1 MIPISDFVSSHHFD
15 TSHWHSICDLTLTLK
30 QARKADNSAWVRIDE
45 SQCRKSFAVFMHQLD
60 RAVYG
65 NAVRRYDRRVRV
77 IPTLEKDKDGR
88 WHIHAAIELPPHLE
102 AAHFDEMIRECWSRI
117 DWGYDRI
124 LVRDNADSGWLD
136 YMLKPWQK
144 SGLETLSDCIVWECL
159 HNPIA
164 DA

>member
-1 MIPISDFVSSHHFD
+1 MAMPSPIRKTRKGHP
-15 TSHWHSICDLTLTLK
+15 DLGEA
-30 QARKADNSAWVRIDE
+30 QRW
-45 SQCRKSFAVFMHQLD
+45 
-60 RAVYG
+60 
-65 NAVRRYDRRVRV
+65 
-77 IPTLEKDKDGR
+77 R

-102 AAHFDEMIRECWSRI
+102 PARFDEMIRECWSRV

-124 LVRDNADSGWLD
+124 LLRDNADTGWLD

-144 SGLETLSDCIVWECL
+144 SGLETWSDCIVWECL